1 MWSLPGH
8 ASRSELVG
16 CLQTVEHCGKIVFS
30 RRVQNC
36 LHSRRGYRDAEYRK
50 STGRGCDRYPSV
62 NGTLVTS
69 TLVRMGPG
77 QPRLDSG
84 SPQQA
89 GFPCQMLS
97 QGFWAAT
104 HLPFAVRLQN
114 PLSSIGSSRRLI
126 EIMQSLSWSMNC
138 VMSIQ
143 NTVFSG
149 QTGHHEHRRQD
160 VTDAIN
166 AHHGDGHH
174 YYKHTVDATET
185 VECRCLVILALMCLP
200 IQSFLLP
207 SSDNQCWFRLCFF
220 IFHARR
226 LQIMARMTEG
236 SLPQSSAM
244 FVNKLP
250 WRLQKGLSYFVS
262 VTFGPPCHQF
272 PHIGAWLRSSWIWQP
287 LFLYQTLSTW

>member
-1 MWSLPGH
+1 M
-8 ASRSELVG
+8 
-16 CLQTVEHCGKIVFS
+16 
-30 RRVQNC
+30 
-36 LHSRRGYRDAEYRK
+36 
-50 STGRGCDRYPSV
+50 
-62 NGTLVTS
+62 TS
-69 TLVRMGPG
+69 TLVQIDIESHDVTGPG

-89 GFPCQMLS
+89 AFPCQMLS

-104 HLPFAVRLQN
+104 HLLLAVRLRC

-126 EIMQSLSWSMNC
+126 EIMQIAVMEHEC

-149 QTGHHEHRRQD
+149 QTGHHEHRRQE

-166 AHHGDGHH
+166 AHHEVPHGHH
-174 YYKHTVDATET
+174 SLQAHCQCHGDRRVSLP
-185 VECRCLVILALMCLP
+185 CHSCLDVSPHSTNSGYA
-200 IQSFLLP
+200 STKFSWLP
-207 SSDNQCWFRLCFF
+207 SSDNNSVVCWFRLCFT

-236 SLPQSSAM
+236 SLPRSSAM

-250 WRLQKGLSYFVS
+250 WRLQESLSLLCLRDIWS
-262 VTFGPPCHQF
+262 TLPPVPAHRYCQ
-272 PHIGAWLRSSWIWQP
+272 RV
-287 LFLYQTLSTW
+287 